1 MMFLI
6 ELATLIAFYVFT
18 NILYEKIY
26 PVKKINFFFRI
37 IFILA
42 AALIMAYI
50 KTFKINILNFSFSF
64 LSVILFNI
72 IFFKPSSKSFLI
84 YDAIIFVIM
93 LIVEMITAF
102 IIALI
107 IDVPVEKITDKPYS
121 FAATAI
127 MNWII
132 MLALAKVF
140 VNINSEKGMNNIR
153 TQEVIMFV
161 GLIVGEIILFNFLTD
176 IISESKNR
184 YEVVIILLIFLLL
197 DLYLTYLINRMSKAY
212 KTEKKLE
219 LLTQQSTLQLNA
231 YNKLNEKYI
240 ASRKVIHDVRKHLSS
255 LEGLITA
262 NKADEA
268 GKYRD
273 MLNYELNKLMPR
285 FECDNSILT
294 VVINN
299 KLEAADNMKVDFRVN
314 AEFTEIN
321 FISNLDITAIFS
333 NLLDNAFEA
342 CAELPEEKRH
352 VTLSIARRNYF
363 VFIYV
368 ENTFSEVKQDVKKVF
383 RSTKKGH
390 QGIGMSNIKS
400 ACEKYN
406 GNFNAHT
413 ENDMFITEILI
424 PIPET
429 SDSKDMLQKVHT
441 TI

>member
-342 CAELPEEKRH
+342 CAELPEERRH

-429 SDSKDMLQKVHT
+429 SDSKDMLQKAHT

>member
-1 MMFLI
+1 MMFLLQAATM
-6 ELATLIAFYVFT
+6 LAYLIYSFVLYDKLYVSKKSPF
-18 NILYEKIY
+18 LLKI
-26 PVKKINFFFRI
+26 VCAVG
-37 IFILA
+37 LS
-42 AALIMAYI
+42 LMTAYI
-50 KTFKINILNFSFSF
+50 KKYELPIANLSASFISMIL
-64 LSVILFNI
+64 LTLLFY
-72 IFFKPSSKSFLI
+72 KPAGKSFLI
-84 YDAIIFVIM
+84 YDAIILVIM
-93 LIVEMITAF
+93 LIVEMITIF
-102 IIALI
+102 IISYIVEVPIEQIDKKPI
-107 IDVPVEKITDKPYS
+107 IY
-121 FAATAI
+121 AATII
-127 MNWII
+127 MDSII
-132 MLALAKVF
+132 MLALAKGF
-140 VNINSEKGMNNIR
+140 VSFDHEKGLNNIR
-153 TQEVIMFV
+153 TQEILMIFV
-161 GLIVGEIILFNFLTD
+161 LIIGEIILFKFLTD
-176 IISESKNR
+176 IIDASESR
-184 YEVVIILLIFLLL
+184 SEVVIILLIFLLL
-197 DLYLTYLINRMSKAY
+197 DLYLTYLINRISKAY
-212 KTEKKLE
+212 KTEKELE

-240 ASRKVIHDVRKHLSS
+240 ASRKVIHDVRKHIAS
-255 LEGLITA
+255 LEGLINT

-273 MLNYELNKLMPR
+273 MLNIELNKLMPR
-285 FECDNSILT
+285 FECENPILT
-294 VVINN
+294 VVVNN
-299 KLEAADNMKVDFRVN
+299 KLETADTMKVDFKVN
-314 AEFTEIN
+314 AEYTEVN

-368 ENTFSEVKQDVKKVF
+368 ENTFAKVNQDVKKRY

-429 SDSKDMLQKVHT
+429 KPSNNMKQKEH
-441 TI
+441 INI

>member
-132 MLALAKVF
+132 MLPLAKVF

>member
-18 NILYEKIY
+18 SILYEKIY

-342 CAELPEEKRH
+342 CAELPEERRH

-429 SDSKDMLQKVHT
+429 SDSKDMLQKAHT

>member
-342 CAELPEEKRH
+342 CAELPEERRH